1 MLVVFGLDAN
11 VGRKRVAAALTRAV
25 PGTRLLVELGVSGTT
40 WSMAGAEFQ
49 KRTPT
54 LETIYEVLRER
65 NDGMR
70 RVRVHLDTVVGAL
83 SDLES
88 ARPISAADASRRD
101 VVPVV
106 RAPVSSTEAA
116 ERALEFGSA
125 LVELFVQLE
134 RSSVLG
140 PTTVLADAGW
150 VAPGLV
156 GQAAWA
162 AAASDLVLV
171 VGERPVAIA
180 SLGYFER
187 AFPQARV
194 WVVALAAGRRR
205 RRLAEVA
212 RFALRARHGVEVI
225 AVEPDQLG
233 SGTALEQVLEP
244 IVMGSA
250 GSTLGE
256 LGA

>member
-11 VGRKRVAAALTRAV
+11 VGRKRVSASLTRAM
-25 PGTRLLVELGVSGTT
+25 PATRLLVELGVSGTT

-70 RVRVHLDTVVGAL
+70 RVRIHLDTVVGAL
-83 SDLES
+83 SDLET
-88 ARPISAADASRRD
+88 ARPITASDATRRD
-101 VVPVV
+101 VVPVM
-106 RAPVSSTEAA
+106 RAPVSAVEAA

-125 LVELFVQLE
+125 LVELLVQLE

-140 PTTVLADAGW
+140 PTTVLADAGR
-150 VAPGLV
+150 VAPGLF

-162 AAASDLVLV
+162 ALASDLVLV
-171 VGERPVAIA
+171 VGERPVAVA

-194 WVVALAAGRRR
+194 WVVAVAGGRRR
-205 RRLAEVA
+205 RRLAEVT
-212 RFALRARHGVEVI
+212 RFALRARESVEVV
-225 AVEPDQLG
+225 AVEPTQLG
-233 SGTALEQVLEP
+233 SKVELDEALEP
-244 IVMGSA
+244 IVVGSA
-250 GSTLGE
+250 RPVVGE